1 MWALQHSPPPPRP
14 LRADTPIG
22 LIAALLAMVGLA
34 TVLRAVGLLGD
45 EAPRAATLIAAQG
58 TLLATALAWG
68 AARGRDDR
76 PACWPAAV
84 AVALLA
90 LAVLVGSRGGVAG
103 LVYAGPVAWVFA
115 LAWRGHLPGLPLGG
129 RVPVHALFVGLAVGT
144 LLGAHVLLSALRTL
158 GHRPHVDDLDRVVAA
173 LGYDV
178 GANVLAAECFFRG
191 ALFERARRRWSFTF
205 AVVVSTGAALVR
217 YLLDPL
223 LPGALEIRV
232 GAVFYLTLLGIANC
246 VLLARF
252 GTLVPGYA
260 GGIAFFTAYRLLGVR

>member
-1 MWALQHSPPPPRP
+1 MWALQHPLPAPRP
-14 LRADTPIG
+14 LRADTPVG
-22 LIAALLAMVGLA
+22 LIAALILA
-34 TVLRAVGLLGD
+34 TAVAAVLRAVGVLGD
-45 EAPRAATLIAAQG
+45 DAARAATLTATQG

-68 AARGRDDR
+68 AARGAEER
-76 PACWPAAV
+76 PAHWPAAV

-90 LAVLVGSRGGVAG
+90 LAAFVGSRGGVAA
-103 LVYAGPVAWVFA
+103 LAYAAPAAWVFA
-115 LAWRGHLPGLPLGG
+115 LGWRGRLPRLALGR
-129 RVPVHALFVGLAVGT
+129 RVPIHALLAGIAVGL

-158 GHRPHVDDLDRVVAA
+158 GHRPHIGDLDRLVAA
-173 LGYDV
+173 LGYDI

-205 AVVVSTGAALVR
+205 AVVVSTGAAVVR

-232 GAVFYLTLLGIANC
+232 GAVFYLTLLGVANC

-252 GTLVPGYA
+252 GTLLPGYA
-260 GGIAFFTAYRLLGVR
+260 GGVAFFTAYRLLGVR